1 VSRTG
6 RKPIP
11 IPSGV
16 KVKID
21 ENQVT
26 IIGPKGELTRK
37 IHPSMMVELDQDQL
51 MVKRPSDSKFHKS
64 LHGVT
69 RSMIAN
75 MVSGV
80 TSEYQKGLEIQGVG
94 YKVEL
99 LGKKLNL
106 TLGYSHPILFS
117 PPEDLKILLEGP
129 TKIKISGVDK
139 ELVGLVAAK
148 IRSFRP
154 PEPYKQKGIRYEG
167 EIVRKK
173 AGKTAT

>member
-1 VSRTG
+1 MSRTG
-6 RKPIP
+6 KKPIP

-16 KVKID
+16 SVEIK

-26 IIGPKGELTRK
+26 VTGPKGELKRN
-37 IHPSMMVELDQDQL
+37 IHPSITVELEQDKVV
-51 MVKRPSDSKFHKS
+51 VKRPSDSKFHKS

-69 RSMIAN
+69 RTMIAN
-75 MVSGV
+75 LITGV
-80 TSEYQKGLEIQGVG
+80 TSEYQKALEIQGIG
-94 YKVEL
+94 YKAEL

-106 TLGYSHPILFS
+106 SLGFSHPILFV
-117 PPEDLKILLEGP
+117 PPPSLVIQLDGP
-129 TKIKISGVDK
+129 TKIKVSGVDK

>member
-1 VSRTG
+1 MSRTG

>member
-1 VSRTG
+1 MSRTG
-6 RKPIP
+6 KKPIP

-16 KVKID
+16 KVGID

-26 IIGPKGELTRK
+26 ITGPKGELIRK
-37 IHPSMMVELDQDQL
+37 IHPTMILELDQDKL

-69 RSMIAN
+69 RTIIAN

-80 TSEYQKGLEIQGVG
+80 TSEYQKGLEIHGVG
-94 YKVEL
+94 YKAEL
-99 LGKKLNL
+99 FGKKLNL

-117 PPEDLKILLEGP
+117 PPEGLKIQVEGP
-129 TKIKISGVDK
+129 TKIKVSGVDK